1 MSIPKAV
8 TLEDIGY
15 SGFFETAKKNL
26 CVSDYAV
33 ARVIAEHRG
42 AYSVRDAQGDYFAT
56 ITGKHIYT
64 AISRDDYPAVGD
76 WVAISKLEQ
85 NKAIIRGILPRKT
98 TLKKKYSNKQENQ
111 LIASNIDIAFIT
123 ESMDRD
129 YNLNRFERFLVLARD
144 GGITPTIILNKVDLI
159 SENELNLRIAQIKNR
174 FVSVDVIPTCTVTKQ
189 GVYDLATYIERG
201 KTYCFLGSS
210 GVGKSSL
217 INALLGQDEIRT
229 REISMSL
236 GRGKHTTTARE
247 LYVLENGGLLI
258 DTPGMR
264 EVGIPSSEIG
274 VENVFN
280 EIGAL
285 AKNCKFSDCTHTSEP
300 GCSVLQAV
308 HSKSLDEQRYS
319 NYQKLKK
326 ESDFYELTEL
336 EKRRKDRK
344 FGKFVKNALQE
355 LKK

>member
-1 MSIPKAV
+1 MSIESS
-8 TLEDIGY
+8 LEDLGY
-15 SGFFETAKKNL
+15 SEFFESARKNLGFF
-26 CVSDYAV
+26 DYEV

-42 AYSVRDAQGDYFAT
+42 AYSVRNAQGDYFAT
-56 ITGKHIYT
+56 ITGKHKYT
-64 AISRDDYPAVGD
+64 ALSRDDYPAVGD

-111 LIASNIDIAFIT
+111 LIAANIDIAFIT

-159 SENELNLRIAQIKNR
+159 SDEQLNLRVTQIRNR
-174 FVSVDVIPTCTVTKQ
+174 FVSVDVISTSTVTKQ
-189 GVYDLATYIERG
+189 GIYNLASYIERG

-217 INALLGQDEIRT
+217 INVLLGQDDIRT
-229 REISMSL
+229 REISASL

-247 LYVLENGGLLI
+247 IYVLKNGGLLI
-258 DTPGMR
+258 DTPGTR
-264 EVGIPSSEIG
+264 EVGIPSSETG
-274 VENVFN
+274 LETVFD
-280 EIGAL
+280 EIRLL
-285 AKNCKFSDCTHTSEP
+285 ASNCKFSDCTHTGEP
-300 GCSVLQAV
+300 GCAVLQAV
-308 HSKSLDEQRYS
+308 RGKSLDKQRYT

-344 FGKFVKNALQE
+344 FGQFVKKALQGF
-355 LKK
+355 KK